1 MRNAENRNRK
11 LHIAMIGQK
20 SVPSRDGGVEVVVWE
35 LAKRLHE
42 DGYEVDCYNRMGY
55 EDDSVKYVRI
65 PGKKGVYYE
74 GIRMIPV
81 PTIKSASFN
90 AVIYAVLATIMASF
104 KKYDVLHF
112 HAEGPCIMLWLPK
125 LLGKKVVVTIH
136 GLDWKRAKWGGFAS
150 DIIKSGEKMAAKYA
164 DEVIVLSKDVQ
175 DYFKETY
182 GRDTHFISNGISKAT
197 KREANEIKTKYGI
210 DKGEYIMTLSRVVP
224 EKGIHYLLEAY
235 REIDSDKKLV
245 IAGGSSNARAYM
257 DLIHKMAKEDKRV
270 ILTGFVKG
278 TRLEELISNA
288 YLYVLPSDVE
298 GMSISLLEAM
308 SYGNACLVSDIKE
321 NTDVVEDKAESFK
334 HGDVE
339 DLRQKLSLLLN
350 NPNIVDNYR
359 KNASEYICDRFSWD
373 KMKEETEKL
382 YI

>member
-1 MRNAENRNRK
+1 MRNAENRNKK

-65 PGKKGVYYE
+65 PGKKGVYYD

>member
-1 MRNAENRNRK
+1 MRNAENRNKK

-55 EDDSVKYVRI
+55 EDDSVKYDRI
-65 PGKKGVYYE
+65 SGKKGLYYG

-210 DKGEYIMTLSRVVP
+210 DKDEYIMTLSRVVP

-257 DLIHKMAKEDKRV
+257 DLIHKMAKADKRV

-350 NPNIVDNYR
+350 NPNIVDSYR
-359 KNASEYICDRFSWD
+359 ENASEYICDRFSWD

>member
-1 MRNAENRNRK
+1 MRNAENRNKK

-65 PGKKGVYYE
+65 PDKKGVYYD

-175 DYFKETY
+175 DYFKEIY

-210 DKGEYIMTLSRVVP
+210 DKDEYIMTLSRVVP

>member
-1 MRNAENRNRK
+1 MRNAENRNKK

-65 PGKKGVYYE
+65 PGKKGLYYD

-210 DKGEYIMTLSRVVP
+210 DKDEYIMTLSRVVP

-245 IAGGSSNARAYM
+245 IAGGSSNARVYM

-359 KNASEYICDRFSWD
+359 ENASEYICDRFSWD

>member
-1 MRNAENRNRK
+1 MRNAENRNKK

-65 PGKKGVYYE
+65 PGKKGLYYG

-197 KREANEIKTKYGI
+197 KREENEIKTKYGI
-210 DKGEYIMTLSRVVP
+210 DKDEYIMTLSRVVP

-257 DLIHKMAKEDKRV
+257 DMIHKMAKEDKRV

-321 NTDVVEDKAESFK
+321 NTDVVEDKAERFK

-339 DLRQKLSLLLN
+339 DLRQKLSFLLS
-350 NPNIVDNYR
+350 NPNVVESYR
-359 KNASEYICDRFSWD
+359 ENASDYICNRFSWD

-382 YI
+382 YV

>member
-1 MRNAENRNRK
+1 MRSVDNKDRK

-20 SVPSRDGGVEVVVWE
+20 SVPSRDGGIEVVVWE
-35 LAKRLHE
+35 LARRLHE

-55 EDDSVKYVRI
+55 EDDSVRYEKV
-65 PGKKGVYYE
+65 PGKRGVYYS
-74 GIRMIPV
+74 GIRMIRI

-90 AVIYAVLATIMASF
+90 AVIYSILATIKASF
-104 KKYDVLHF
+104 KRYDVLHF
-112 HAEGPCIMLWLPK
+112 HAEGPCMMLWLPK
-125 LLGKKVVVTIH
+125 LLRKRIVVTIH

-150 DIIKSGEKMAAKYA
+150 KIIKFGEKMAAKYA

-182 GRDTHFISNGISKAT
+182 GRDTHFIPNGISKAT
-197 KREANEIKTKYGI
+197 PREADEIKTKYGI
-210 DKGEYIMTLSRVVP
+210 DKDGYIMTLSRVVP
-224 EKGIHYLLEAY
+224 EKGIHYLLEAF
-235 REIDSDKKLV
+235 RGIDTDKKLV
-245 IAGGSSNARAYM
+245 ISGGSSNAKAYM
-257 DLIHKMAKEDKRV
+257 DLIHEMAKEDKRV

-278 TRLEELISNA
+278 SRLEELISNT

-321 NTDVVEDKAESFK
+321 NTDVVEDHAASFK
-334 HGDVE
+334 KGDIE
-339 DLRQKLSLLLN
+339 DLKQKLIYLLEN
-350 NPNIVDNYR
+350 KDVVDRY
-359 KNASEYICDRFSWD
+359 KANASDYICGRFSWD

-382 YI
+382 YV